1 MASVTT
7 DAAKWDRKMARFAL
21 ELKRSMPSLVNQAAR
36 SCAIQYAYV
45 SQPFGFTDPEKFR
58 KTIEAEVTRVFIT
71 RQNASGVYLLIRD
84 IDPIKAEAYWAAH
97 KKGST
102 RRAADILNSVN
113 IPRSTDVSLLKNA
126 RTGKNA
132 HVPKKIKP
140 RSLVTQGEQRAIINR
155 QVKLAGFAK
164 AGWVNA
170 GRSLGGRL
178 RTNTTSAT
186 GQRTTTET
194 IPAWI
199 RAVAN
204 KYKTSGG
211 STTGSTETG
220 AYAEIYTSVRHAQ
233 NALSDGAK
241 TSATEQARTYFVNA
255 CKESIQILKQK
266 IFAA

>member
-1 MASVTT
+1 MKVTT
-7 DAAKWDRKMARFAL
+7 DSAKWDRKMARFSA
-21 ELKRSMPSLVNQAAR
+21 ELQRTLPSVVNQAAR
-36 SCAIQYAYV
+36 SCAIQYAYA
-45 SQPFGFTDPEKFR
+45 SQPHGFMDPEKF
-58 KTIEAEVTRVFIT
+58 KLTIVSEVARVFIT
-71 RQNASGVYLLIRD
+71 RQNASGVYLLIRE
-84 IDPIKAEAYWAAH
+84 IDPAKAEAYRAAH
-97 KKGST
+97 KKGSM

-113 IPRSTDVSLLKNA
+113 IPRSTDISILKNA

-132 HVPKKIKP
+132 HVPKKIKA

-155 QVKLAGFAK
+155 QLKLAGFAK

-178 RTNTTSAT
+178 RTNNTSAS

-194 IPAWI
+194 IPTWI

-204 KYKTSGG
+204 KYKDSGG
-211 STTGSTETG
+211 SHTGSTATT
-220 AYAEIYTSVRHAQ
+220 AFAEIYTSVRHAE

-241 TSATEQARTYFVNA
+241 TSATEMARTYFVNA
-255 CKESIQILKQK
+255 CRESIQILKAK